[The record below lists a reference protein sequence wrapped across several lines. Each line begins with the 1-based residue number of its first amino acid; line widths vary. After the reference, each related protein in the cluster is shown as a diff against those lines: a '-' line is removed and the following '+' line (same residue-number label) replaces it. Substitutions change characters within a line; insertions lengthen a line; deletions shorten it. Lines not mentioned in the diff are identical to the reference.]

1 MALKNVPKEVWKG
14 LASIALAIFVV
25 VTLGAPVADAYSAR
39 INNFLG
45 ITTTTVVSSSDSK

>member
-45 ITTTTVVSSSDSK
+45 ITTTTVVSSSDSE